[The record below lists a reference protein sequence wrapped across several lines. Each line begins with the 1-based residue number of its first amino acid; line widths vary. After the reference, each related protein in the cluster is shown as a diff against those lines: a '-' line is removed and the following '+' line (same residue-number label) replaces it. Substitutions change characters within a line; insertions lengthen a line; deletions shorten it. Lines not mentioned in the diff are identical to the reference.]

1 MLKTIDLFAG
11 AGGLSYGFESTREFL
26 IVAAAENNKNARK
39 TYVENHKGR
48 NDIRLIPDVRD
59 YDFSALA
66 SEFDGIDVV
75 IGGPPCQGF
84 SNANRQKNHIISMN
98 NSLVKEYFRAVK
110 EIRPKAFVMENVSML
125 SSETHRFY
133 DSAKDHD
140 VVTSLGVQM
149 REDELVLADSDYNGY
164 SLVNIIQADAV
175 ADYKIS
181 DELFQLLN
189 VLYKNRNSEERLSK
203 YIKNK
208 SKLIIDKIASQAEE
222 VKNNL
227 GILNW
232 IVDMI
237 NTEQISACFT
247 ELGQFIK
254 FQKTFRLKEELDSN
268 EIIYEIENDLQT
280 GKIIARVKSYSVIE
294 YVNKILGDDYKKNS
308 GVINSLWFGVP
319 QERRRFIMIGVRS
332 DIIQEKEIEM
342 PEGNGA
348 EIVTVGQAIGDLRV
362 YEVDEED
369 NEPEKLP
376 YDSNTENLSDY
387 ARIMRKGSEGISNHI
402 VPKSRDKAKARFAAL
417 KEGENFHNLD
427 NGLKDNYAVP
437 ERTQNSIY
445 LRLDSNRPS
454 GTVINVR
461 KSMWI
466 HPTIDRAISVREA
479 ARLQSFPDRFVF
491 KGTKDAQYQQV
502 GNAVPPL
509 MANVTA
515 MAHGSKLDGEIF
527 SEFSRDWTNL
537 SYQAQLI
544 RAKLQN
550 KDISEVIDLGDIDVI
565 PAGKYR
571 DQMMKTRVGQYFFRM
586 TVLNSYE
593 NRCCVTGLK
602 QPELLVASHIK
613 PWKVSDERTERTN
626 PANGLCLNALH
637 DKAFDRGLITLD
649 KRYKIIV
656 SRKLKDTEM
665 DSETKSWFMGY
676 SDHQIILPDKF
687 LPGKDFIEYH
697 NDVIFQR

>member
-11 AGGLSYGFESTREFL
+11 AGGLSYGFESTGEFL

-39 TYVENHKGR
+39 TYIENHKGR
-48 NDIRLIPDVRD
+48 NDIRMITDVRG

-98 NSLVKEYFRAVK
+98 NSLVKEYFRAIR

-133 DSAKDHD
+133 DSTKDHN
-140 VVTSLGVQM
+140 VVTELGVQM
-149 REDELVLADSDYNGY
+149 REDELVLSDSDYHGY
-164 SLVNIIQADAV
+164 SLMNIIEADEI

-189 VLYKNRNSEERLSK
+189 VLYKNRNNEERLRK
-203 YIKNK
+203 YIDNK
-208 SKLIIDKIASQAEE
+208 SKLIIDKIASQTEE

-227 GILNW
+227 GFLGQISNL
-232 IVDMI
+232 I
-237 NTEQISACFT
+237 NTEQIRNCFS

-268 EIIYEIENDLQT
+268 EIIYEIKYDPET

-294 YVNKILGDDYKKNS
+294 YVNKILGDDYKKNNE
-308 GVINSLWFGVP
+308 VVNCLWFGVP

-332 DIIQEKEIEM
+332 DIIQQEEIEM
-342 PEGNGA
+342 PKDNGA
-348 EIVTVGQAIGDLRV
+348 DIVTVGQAIEDLID
-362 YEVDEED
+362 YEVNEED
-369 NEPEKLP
+369 NEPEKIL
-376 YDSNTENLSDY
+376 YSSSTQNLSDY
-387 ARIMRKGSEGISNHI
+387 ARIMREGSVGISNHI
-402 VPKSRDKAKARFAAL
+402 VPRSRDKAKARFAAL

-445 LRLDSNRPS
+445 LRLDRNRPS

-509 MANVTA
+509 MAKGIA
-515 MAHGSKLDGEIF
+515 E
-527 SEFSRDWTNL
+527 
-537 SYQAQLI
+537 
-544 RAKLQN
+544 
-550 KDISEVIDLGDIDVI
+550 
-565 PAGKYR
+565 
-571 DQMMKTRVGQYFFRM
+571 
-586 TVLNSYE
+586 TVLKY
-593 NRCCVTGLK
+593 L
-602 QPELLVASHIK
+602 
-613 PWKVSDERTERTN
+613 
-626 PANGLCLNALH
+626 
-637 DKAFDRGLITLD
+637 
-649 KRYKIIV
+649 
-656 SRKLKDTEM
+656 
-665 DSETKSWFMGY
+665 
-676 SDHQIILPDKF
+676 
-687 LPGKDFIEYH
+687 
-697 NDVIFQR
+697 

>member
-11 AGGLSYGFESTREFL
+11 AGGLSYGFELTGEFL

-39 TYVENHKGR
+39 TYIENHKGR
-48 NDIRLIPDVRD
+48 NDIRMITDVRG

-75 IGGPPCQGF
+75 IGGPPYQGF

-98 NSLVKEYFRAVK
+98 NSLVKEYFRAIR

-133 DSAKDHD
+133 DSTKDHN
-140 VVTSLGVQM
+140 VVTELGVQM
-149 REDELVLADSDYNGY
+149 REDELVLSDSDYNGY
-164 SLVNIIQADAV
+164 SLMNIIEADEI

-189 VLYKNRNSEERLSK
+189 VLYKNRNNEERLRK
-203 YIKNK
+203 YIDNK
-208 SKLIIDKIASQAEE
+208 SKLIIDKIASQTEE

-227 GILNW
+227 GFLGRIANL
-232 IVDMI
+232 I
-237 NTEQISACFT
+237 NTEQIRNCFM

-268 EIIYEIENDLQT
+268 EIIYEKKYDPET

-294 YVNKILGDDYKKNS
+294 YVNKILGDDYKKNNE
-308 GVINSLWFGVP
+308 VVNSLWFGVP

-332 DIIQEKEIEM
+332 DIIQQEEIEM
-342 PEGNGA
+342 PKDNGA
-348 EIVTVGQAIGDLRV
+348 DIVTVGQAIEDLID
-362 YEVDEED
+362 YEVNEKD
-369 NEPEKLP
+369 NEPEKIP
-376 YDSNTENLSDY
+376 YASNTENLSDY
-387 ARIMRKGSEGISNHI
+387 AKIMREDSVGISNHI
-402 VPKSRDKAKARFAAL
+402 VPRSRDKAKARFAAL

-445 LRLDSNRPS
+445 LRLDRNRPS

-509 MANVTA
+509 MAKGIA
-515 MAHGSKLDGEIF
+515 E
-527 SEFSRDWTNL
+527 
-537 SYQAQLI
+537 
-544 RAKLQN
+544 
-550 KDISEVIDLGDIDVI
+550 
-565 PAGKYR
+565 
-571 DQMMKTRVGQYFFRM
+571 
-586 TVLNSYE
+586 TVLKY
-593 NRCCVTGLK
+593 L
-602 QPELLVASHIK
+602 
-613 PWKVSDERTERTN
+613 
-626 PANGLCLNALH
+626 
-637 DKAFDRGLITLD
+637 
-649 KRYKIIV
+649 
-656 SRKLKDTEM
+656 
-665 DSETKSWFMGY
+665 
-676 SDHQIILPDKF
+676 
-687 LPGKDFIEYH
+687 
-697 NDVIFQR
+697 

>member
-232 IVDMI
+232 IVTLRYDLRA
-237 NTEQISACFT
+237 TRHPLRRKHLQLRDSH
-247 ELGQFIK
+247 GR
-254 FQKTFRLKEELDSN
+254 RLRRQRQPLRKRAHALVALEGRHAAQGSR
-268 EIIYEIENDLQT
+268 QA
-280 GKIIARVKSYSVIE
+280 K
-294 YVNKILGDDYKKNS
+294 
-308 GVINSLWFGVP
+308 
-319 QERRRFIMIGVRS
+319 QERPPRHGARRFDAGRL
-332 DIIQEKEIEM
+332 
-342 PEGNGA
+342 GHAGH
-348 EIVTVGQAIGDLRV
+348 LR
-362 YEVDEED
+362 
-369 NEPEKLP
+369 
-376 YDSNTENLSDY
+376 
-387 ARIMRKGSEGISNHI
+387 RGSRYG
-402 VPKSRDKAKARFAAL
+402 
-417 KEGENFHNLD
+417 
-427 NGLKDNYAVP
+427 
-437 ERTQNSIY
+437 
-445 LRLDSNRPS
+445 LRLLD
-454 GTVINVR
+454 G
-461 KSMWI
+461 
-466 HPTIDRAISVREA
+466 SVRLLGRG
-479 ARLQSFPDRFVF
+479 RLDVDQSC
-491 KGTKDAQYQQV
+491 
-502 GNAVPPL
+502 
-509 MANVTA
+509 
-515 MAHGSKLDGEIF
+515 AHQLP
-527 SEFSRDWTNL
+527 
-537 SYQAQLI
+537 QAL
-544 RAKLQN
+544 A
-550 KDISEVIDLGDIDVI
+550 
-565 PAGKYR
+565 
-571 DQMMKTRVGQYFFRM
+571 
-586 TVLNSYE
+586 
-593 NRCCVTGLK
+593 
-602 QPELLVASHIK
+602 
-613 PWKVSDERTERTN
+613 
-626 PANGLCLNALH
+626 
-637 DKAFDRGLITLD
+637 
-649 KRYKIIV
+649 
-656 SRKLKDTEM
+656 
-665 DSETKSWFMGY
+665 
-676 SDHQIILPDKF
+676 
-687 LPGKDFIEYH
+687 
-697 NDVIFQR
+697 